1 MGTSTAKA
9 MNQLLNKFLSL
20 FKPAVKNTLIHF
32 CHNHNCKKILL
43 QINPWKSCYVCPE
56 GILEGLY
63 DKFILH
69 QSQRP
74 IIFIKNGKSVS
85 VIKYSDDLFANSDLI
100 IINQDIPRDIFKLC
114 KLITKDS
121 QPDFGS

>member
-1 MGTSTAKA
+1 MDTSTAKA
-9 MNQLLNKFLSL
+9 MNQLLNKLLSL

-32 CHNHNCKKILL
+32 CHNHNCEKILL
-43 QINPWKSCYVCPE
+43 QINPWKSCHVCPE
-56 GILEGLY
+56 GMLEGLY

-74 IIFIKNGKSVS
+74 IIFVKNGKSVS
-85 VIKYSDDLFANSDLI
+85 VIKYSDDLFANNDPLI
-100 IINQDIPRDIFKLC
+100 IKQDAPRDISKFYKI
-114 KLITKDS
+114 ITKDS